1 MMFPIL
7 GVRLAALLLGA
18 APVPDT
24 MLSGYLVGG
33 LRVIQQIDTTTPL
46 VAVQLYLLGGT
57 QNIRPKTAGIE
68 ALLIGAAARGTR
80 RYPRGEG
87 SRALAR
93 VGALTFTSTDWD
105 WSILGFE
112 GLATDFDTAW
122 SVIADRIQHPTLSD
136 SSIEDE
142 RAALLSA
149 ARVRELD
156 PEQRIQA
163 IVESTFLSGHPYSLD
178 PRGTTSSLTGI
189 TPDDVRQYAGK
200 SLVASRM
207 LLVVVGN
214 VSKARVIAAVQATL
228 GQLPA
233 GTYVW
238 SLPLPLPERDKNA
251 QWIVQQQPLHTTYL
265 LGYCTAPDATGSM
278 YWPFRL
284 FTDIYSGWLEGA
296 IRGEGL
302 SYAARAQFIDRA
314 RPAGGF
320 QISTSVPDRAFK
332 LAMDQMEEFG
342 AISSDMQADE
352 AGAFDQL
359 IKQETSNY
367 RFSLA
372 EEQSTVEGRADV
384 LARAHLLL
392 GDYRKVDELVPK
404 PNWFNPT
411 ALKTAAEYCHS
422 TLELA
427 YIGDT
432 TRMHGRW

>member
-1 MMFPIL
+1 MTAPIL
-7 GVRLAALLLGA
+7 GIRLAALLLGA
-18 APVPDT
+18 AQAPDSQ
-24 MLSGYLVGG
+24 LSGYLVGG
-33 LRVIQQIDTTTPL
+33 LKVIQQIDTTTPL
-46 VAVQLYLLGGT
+46 VAVRLYLLGGT
-57 QNIRPKTAGIE
+57 QNIRPRTAGIE
-68 ALLIGAAARGTR
+68 ALLLGAAKRGTQ

-87 SRALAR
+87 SRTLAR

-105 WSILGFE
+105 WSIIGFE
-112 GLATDFDTAW
+112 GLAADFDTAW

-142 RAALLSA
+142 RAELISA
-149 ARVRELD
+149 AHVRELD

-163 IVESTFLSGHPYSLD
+163 IAESTFLSGHPYGLD
-178 PRGTTSSLTGI
+178 PRGTTSSLAGI
-189 TPDDVRQYAGK
+189 PADDVRQYAGR

-214 VSKARVIAAVQATL
+214 VSKARVMAAVRATL

-233 GTYVW
+233 GTYTW
-238 SLPLPLPERDKNA
+238 HLPLPLPERENNA
-251 QWIVQQQPLHTTYL
+251 QWIIQQEPLQTTYL

-284 FTDIYSGWLEGA
+284 FTDIYSGWLDGA
-296 IRGEGL
+296 IRGQGL
-302 SYAARAQFIDRA
+302 SYSARAQFIDRA

-320 QISTSVPDRAFK
+320 QISTPVPDRAFK
-332 LAMDQMEEFG
+332 LAMDQMEDFG
-342 AISSDMQADE
+342 AISSTMEADE
-352 AGAFDQL
+352 AGAFDQV
-359 IKQETSNY
+359 IKRETSYY
-367 RFSLA
+367 RFNLA

-404 PNWFNPT
+404 TNWFNPT
-411 ALKTAAEYCHS
+411 ALKTAAEYCHN

-427 YIGDT
+427 YVGDT